1 MKRIIL
7 ILVILFFCAT
17 SVFAQVHRHEG
28 KFKETLDRFI
38 AEAIKNNPGLLE
50 AKNRIKVSKERPPQA
65 GSLDDPILQFGLMNL
80 PVDTFSFPQEAM
92 TQKQI
97 TISQKLPYP
106 GKLGLRTEIAEKEVE
121 IVEEGYEDF
130 KRRII
135 KEVKQS
141 YFELCFVLAAIEI
154 TKHNKVLLKTF
165 VTIAQTK
172 YSVGKGIQQDVIKA
186 QVELSKIEDELIRLH
201 KREESEKAKLNT
213 LMNRLPQAPLIISH
227 GIKKTFFN
235 YAIED
240 LQQMTEDH
248 RPLLKSIRS
257 LIERY
262 KVSKQLAEKEYYP
275 DFNIGFRYGQR
286 EDSLMAE
293 HPDFVSGFVSINIP
307 LWYKT
312 KQRRKVFEET
322 YKIDTANET
331 YNKAKNDFFLQ
342 IKQILDDE
350 EKGDQL
356 IKLIKTGIIPQAR
369 QSLESALA
377 GYSVDKVDFLTLL
390 DNQVTLFNWEIKYHR
405 ELASY
410 EKNLAALEHVVGKRL
425 F

>member
-1 MKRIIL
+1 
-7 ILVILFFCAT
+7 
-17 SVFAQVHRHEG
+17 
-28 KFKETLDRFI
+28 
-38 AEAIKNNPGLLE
+38 
-50 AKNRIKVSKERPPQA
+50 
-65 GSLDDPILQFGLMNL
+65 
-80 PVDTFSFPQEAM
+80 
-92 TQKQI
+92 
-97 TISQKLPYP
+97 
-106 GKLGLRTEIAEKEVE
+106 
-121 IVEEGYEDF
+121 
-130 KRRII
+130 
-135 KEVKQS
+135 
-141 YFELCFVLAAIEI
+141 
-154 TKHNKVLLKTF
+154 
-165 VTIAQTK
+165 
-172 YSVGKGIQQDVIKA
+172 
-186 QVELSKIEDELIRLH
+186 
-201 KREESEKAKLNT
+201 
-213 LMNRLPQAPLIISH
+213 
-227 GIKKTFFN
+227 
-235 YAIED
+235 
-240 LQQMTEDH
+240 
-248 RPLLKSIRS
+248 